1 MSSLVYYGMVKP
13 LTIMLGKVPGEIG
26 NALNI
31 MGKDESIP

>member
-1 MSSLVYYGMVKP
+1 MSSFVYYGMVKP

-31 MGKDESIP
+31 MGKDETIP